1 MELAEVAG
9 LAGLHG
15 ALAPLTATS
24 RGLGELIAHA
34 LDAGCTRVLVGIG
47 GSASTDG
54 GLGLVQA
61 LGARVRDASGAE
73 VGPGGA
79 GAATA
84 ATLDLTGLHP
94 GLAAA
99 RIEVACDVD
108 NPLTGPEGA
117 AAVYGPQ
124 KGADPDQV
132 RQLDAALAHWADV
145 VAAATGHDHRADPGA
160 GAAGGVGFATVA
172 ILGATLRP
180 GAQLMLDQLGFA
192 DALAGADLVVTG
204 EGSLDEQTLRGKAPA
219 AVAAAGRAAGVPV
232 IAVAGRCLLD
242 AAAAAGRRVR
252 RRLHAARRGRHAA
265 AGVRRGRRAAATDRR
280 SDSGIGCPMPEPVF
294 DRAFV
299 AARAVVDGAERPC
312 VVAVR
317 DGRIAAVLDRPG
329 EAESVAAREIVR
341 LADGEVLLPGLVDT
355 HVHINEPGRTEWE
368 GFDTGTRAAAAGGV
382 TTVIDMP
389 LNSIPPTTTVDAL
402 AVKRECAAAQ
412 AHVDVGFWGGA
423 VPGNVGELEGLHAA
437 GVFGFKCFMVDSGVP
452 EFPPLDPAG
461 LADGDGRDRPASAR
475 CSSLM
480 PRTPS

>member
-1 MELAEVAG
+1 MARVLLAPDKFKGTLSGPEVAASLAEGIRSRRPAADVVAVPVADGGDGSLAAFEAVGYERIALEATGATGQTAPTLYVRRGESAVVELAEVAG
-9 LAGLHG
+9 LAGLRG
-15 ALAPLTATS
+15 AHAPLTATS

-34 LDAGCTRVLVGIG
+34 LDAGCSRVLVGIG

-84 ATLDLTGLHP
+84 ASLDLTGLHP

-99 RIEVACDVD
+99 RIEVASDVD

-172 ILGATLRP
+172 ILGGELRP
-180 GAQLMLDQLGFA
+180 GAQLMLDQLGFH
-192 DALAGADLVVTG
+192 DALALADLVVTG

-242 AAAAAGRRVR
+242 APRLQAAGFDAVYTLLDEAATPQQAFDEAAALLRRIGA
-252 RRLHAARRGRHAA
+252 RLG
-265 AGVRRGRRAAATDRR
+265 DRL
-280 SDSGIGCPMPEPVF
+280 P
-294 DRAFV
+294 
-299 AARAVVDGAERPC
+299 DG
-312 VVAVR
+312 
-317 DGRIAAVLDRPG
+317 
-329 EAESVAAREIVR
+329 
-341 LADGEVLLPGLVDT
+341 
-355 HVHINEPGRTEWE
+355 
-368 GFDTGTRAAAAGGV
+368 
-382 TTVIDMP
+382 
-389 LNSIPPTTTVDAL
+389 
-402 AVKRECAAAQ
+402 
-412 AHVDVGFWGGA
+412 
-423 VPGNVGELEGLHAA
+423 
-437 GVFGFKCFMVDSGVP
+437 
-452 EFPPLDPAG
+452 
-461 LADGDGRDRPASAR
+461 
-475 CSSLM
+475 
-480 PRTPS
+480 

>member
-73 VGPGGA
+73 AGPGGA

-84 ATLDLTGLHP
+84 ATLDLAGLHP

-160 GAAGGVGFATVA
+160 GAAGGVGFGAVA

-192 DALAGADLVVTG
+192 AALAGADLVVTG

-219 AVAAAGRAAGVPV
+219 AVAAAAHAAGVPV
-232 IAVAGRCLLD
+232 VAVAGRCLLD
-242 AAAAAGRRVR
+242 APRLQAAGFD
-252 RRLHAARRGRHAA
+252 
-265 AGVRRGRRAAATDRR
+265 GVYTLLDEAAT
-280 SDSGIGCPMPEPVF
+280 PQQAF
-294 DRAFV
+294 D
-299 AARAVVDGAERPC
+299 
-312 VVAVR
+312 
-317 DGRIAAVLDRPG
+317 
-329 EAESVAAREIVR
+329 
-341 LADGEVLLPGLVDT
+341 
-355 HVHINEPGRTEWE
+355 EPGALLRRIGERL
-368 GFDTGTRAAAAGGV
+368 GDRL
-382 TTVIDMP
+382 P
-389 LNSIPPTTTVDAL
+389 DA
-402 AVKRECAAAQ
+402 
-412 AHVDVGFWGGA
+412 
-423 VPGNVGELEGLHAA
+423 
-437 GVFGFKCFMVDSGVP
+437 
-452 EFPPLDPAG
+452 
-461 LADGDGRDRPASAR
+461 
-475 CSSLM
+475 
-480 PRTPS
+480 

>member
-1 MELAEVAG
+1 MARVLLAPDKFKGTLSGPEVAASLADGIRSRRPAADVVAVPVADGGDGSLAAFEAVGYERIALDATGATGQTAPTRYVRRGEAAVVELAEVAG
-9 LAGLHG
+9 LAGLRG

-99 RIEVACDVD
+99 HIEVASDVD

-172 ILGATLRP
+172 ILGGELRP
-180 GAQLMLDQLGFA
+180 GAQLMLDQLGFH
-192 DALAGADLVVTG
+192 DALAVADLVVTG

-242 AAAAAGRRVR
+242 AARLQAAGFDSVYTLVDEAATPQQAFDEAAALLRR
-252 RRLHAARRGRHAA
+252 
-265 AGVRRGRRAAATDRR
+265 
-280 SDSGIGCPMPEPVF
+280 IG
-294 DRAFV
+294 A
-299 AARAVVDGAERPC
+299 
-312 VVAVR
+312 
-317 DGRIAAVLDRPG
+317 
-329 EAESVAAREIVR
+329 R
-341 LADGEVLLPGLVDT
+341 LADRLP
-355 HVHINEPGRTEWE
+355 
-368 GFDTGTRAAAAGGV
+368 
-382 TTVIDMP
+382 
-389 LNSIPPTTTVDAL
+389 
-402 AVKRECAAAQ
+402 
-412 AHVDVGFWGGA
+412 
-423 VPGNVGELEGLHAA
+423 
-437 GVFGFKCFMVDSGVP
+437 
-452 EFPPLDPAG
+452 
-461 LADGDGRDRPASAR
+461 DG
-475 CSSLM
+475 
-480 PRTPS
+480 